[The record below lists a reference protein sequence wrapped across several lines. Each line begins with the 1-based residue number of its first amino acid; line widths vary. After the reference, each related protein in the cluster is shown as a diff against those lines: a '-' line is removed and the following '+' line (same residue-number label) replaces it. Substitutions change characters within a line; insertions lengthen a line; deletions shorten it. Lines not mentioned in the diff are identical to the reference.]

1 MTKVRAVAH
10 LHSEWSDDATWPLDR
25 LAAAFRKRGR
35 SVLLMCEHSR
45 TFTPAKWSEYV
56 QACAAASQ
64 DGVLVVPGLEYN
76 DADNV
81 VHIPV
86 WGDVPFLSQTPD
98 IADVLTHTREAN
110 GIAVFAHPWR
120 RNAWRR
126 FDPAWAKD
134 LTAVEIWNRK
144 YDGWAPNREARAYAR
159 NLGLAPFVAL
169 DFHGARQFFPL
180 AMELTLAGPAT
191 RMTVEDALRE
201 GDFEPLAFSRSA
213 LRLTSGVGGLALAA
227 AEAARAVA
235 ARTLRAALKKRG

>member
-10 LHSEWSDDATWPLDR
+10 IHSEWSDDATWPLDR

-45 TFTPAKWSEYV
+45 TFTADKWAEYV
-56 QACAAASQ
+56 EACAAASG

-76 DADNV
+76 DSDNV

-86 WGDVPFLSQTPD
+86 WGEVPFLSQTPD
-98 IADVLTHTREAN
+98 IADVLAHTREAD
-110 GIAVFAHPWR
+110 GVAVFAHPWR

-144 YDGWAPNREARAYAR
+144 YDGWAPNRQARAYAASL
-159 NLGLAPFVAL
+159 NLPPFVAL

-180 AMELTLAGPAT
+180 AMQLTLAGPPT
-191 RMTVEDALRE
+191 RTTVEDALRD
-201 GDFEPLAFSRSA
+201 GRFEPLAFSRSA
-213 LRLTSGVGGLALAA
+213 LRLTSGVGGVALAA

-235 ARTLRAALKKRG
+235 ARALRTALAKRK